1 VKTIIDNLS
10 KALESR
16 VRLAAMSVL
25 MVNDTMDFNSLKDL
39 LQVTDGNLA
48 THMSVLER
56 EGYIRVQKRFV
67 GKKPQTIYSA
77 TAGGKAAFGEHV
89 NALERLIRAGRR

>member
-1 VKTIIDNLS
+1 MKGIIDNLS

-25 MVNDTMDFNSLKDL
+25 VVNEAMDFNTLKEL

-56 EGYIRVQKRFV
+56 EGYIRVRKRFV
-67 GKKPQTIYSA
+67 GRKPQTIYAA
-77 TAGGKAAFGEHV
+77 TSSGKAAFAEHV
-89 NALERLIRAGRR
+89 DALERLIRTGRG

>member
-1 VKTIIDNLS
+1 VKAIIDKLA

-16 VRLAAMSVL
+16 VRLAAMSSL
-25 MVNDTMDFNSLKDL
+25 MVNDTMDFNSLKGL

-48 THMSVLER
+48 THMAVLER

-67 GKKPQTIYSA
+67 GRKPQTTYTATSA
-77 TAGGKAAFGEHV
+77 GRAAFAEHV
-89 NALERLIRAGRR
+89 DALERLIRAGRR

>member
-1 VKTIIDNLS
+1 MKAIIDNLS

-16 VRLAAMSVL
+16 VRLAAMSIL
-25 MVNDTMDFNSLKDL
+25 MVNESMDFNTLKEM

-67 GKKPQTIYSA
+67 GKKPQTTYVA
-77 TAGGKAAFGEHV
+77 TGTGKAAFTEHV
-89 NALERLIRAGRR
+89 DALERLIRAGRP